1 MVARR
6 GLPVT
11 DVCPCPD
18 AHNPWLTMP
27 RRLEPPFYFTNLTIE
42 NVRCFGE
49 RQKLKL
55 VHDDGRPARWTLIV
69 GENGVGKT
77 TLLECLARMRP
88 NFNPPPDDDDGPPPN
103 PVEPEFAAED
113 DNLKLLELVRS
124 GSDTPVQLEAH
135 LSVGRALA
143 TQEGRRPEE
152 ISTSLSITRTAGQI
166 TNVTSGGEPSCV
178 DFTSDVETPLVM
190 AYGAGRRPWISNV
203 DKDMPTD
210 PIASLFRVEAALHD
224 AEELLCR
231 LDHGSSKKYP
241 RAMEMLAGLR
251 EILSAILPDVQDPQD
266 INILGPAGVPGV
278 PLDETGIHVKTPY
291 GTVPLSQ
298 LSFGYRTVFA
308 WTVDIAWWLL
318 QRNPRSSN
326 PFHEPAI
333 VIVDEID
340 LHLHPRWQREI
351 RGHLTEHFPRVQ
363 FIATAHSPLMAQSS
377 LDANVAVVRQSGD
390 HTEILNDPVVVKSW
404 RIDQLVTSELFG
416 LASARSPELEKQEAR
431 RSELLEKPELSRD
444 EHAELEELNRM
455 ALEMPT
461 GSREDERAM
470 EIIRRAAA
478 QLDSNEKTS

>member
-1 MVARR
+1 MSQ
-6 GLPVT
+6 
-11 DVCPCPD
+11 
-18 AHNPWLTMP
+18 
-27 RRLEPPFYFTNLTIE
+27 RLEPPFYFTNLTIE

-49 RQKLKL
+49 RQELKL

-113 DNLKLLELVRS
+113 DDLKLLELVRS
-124 GSDTPVQLEAH
+124 GSDAPVQLEAH
-135 LSVGRALA
+135 LSFGRALA
-143 TQEGRRPEE
+143 TQEGRRPEL
-152 ISTSLSITRTAGQI
+152 ISTSLSITRTDGQI
-166 TNVTSGGEPSCV
+166 TNVKSGGEPSCV
-178 DFTSDVETPLVM
+178 DFTPDVETPLVM
-190 AYGAGRRPWISNV
+190 AYGAGRHPWISNV

-224 AEELLCR
+224 AEELLCL
-231 LDHGSSKKYP
+231 LDHGSLRGQP
-241 RAMEMLAGLR
+241 GAMEMLAGLR

-266 INILGPAGVPGV
+266 IKILGPSGVPGV
-278 PLDETGIHVKTPY
+278 PLDETGILVKTPY

-318 QRNPRSSN
+318 QRNPGSSN

-340 LHLHPRWQREI
+340 LHLHPRWQRKI
-351 RGHLTEHFPRVQ
+351 RYQLTKHFPKVQ
-363 FIATAHSPLMAQSS
+363 FIATAHSPIMAQSS

-390 HTEILNDPVVVKSW
+390 HAVILNDPVVVASW

-431 RSELLEKPELSRD
+431 RSELLEKADLSPDEQVELG
-444 EHAELEELNRM
+444 ALNRM

-461 GSREDERAM
+461 GSPEDERAM